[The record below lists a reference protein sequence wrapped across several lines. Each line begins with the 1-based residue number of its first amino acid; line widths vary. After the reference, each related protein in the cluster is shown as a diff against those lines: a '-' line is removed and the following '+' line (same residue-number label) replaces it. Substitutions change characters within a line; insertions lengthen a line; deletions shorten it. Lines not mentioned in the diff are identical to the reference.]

1 MICVMKMEGLGSLW
15 FGRCEFCLFFHLT
28 SPRLPCVQTV
38 ALDGTLFQKS
48 GVISGGASDLKAK
61 ARRWDEKAVD
71 KLKEKKEKLT
81 EELKVTLFII
91 GPLCLLV
98 WWRIDGKKKK
108 IRSQYSEKKQIFQD

>member
-1 MICVMKMEGLGSLW
+1 MDDQNYVLSQDGSSLISP
-15 FGRCEFCLFFHLT
+15 FCLSL
-28 SPRLPCVQTV
+28 QTV

-81 EELKVTLFII
+81 DELKVT
-91 GPLCLLV
+91 
-98 WWRIDGKKKK
+98 
-108 IRSQYSEKKQIFQD
+108 

>member
-1 MICVMKMEGLGSLW
+1 MAGRWKDWILNCPLSLC
-15 FGRCEFCLFFHLT
+15 F
-28 SPRLPCVQTV
+28 QTV

-81 EELKVTLFII
+81 DELKVMH
-91 GPLCLLV
+91 CLNQAARNL
-98 WWRIDGKKKK
+98 DPTNTFFCCP
-108 IRSQYSEKKQIFQD
+108 SAL

>member
-1 MICVMKMEGLGSLW
+1 MFK
-15 FGRCEFCLFFHLT
+15 LFTFNSVL
-28 SPRLPCVQTV
+28 LLLQTV

-81 EELKVTLFII
+81 EELKVAHKRASGKLHSLLECRAVTII
-91 GPLCLLV
+91 
-98 WWRIDGKKKK
+98 
-108 IRSQYSEKKQIFQD
+108 

>member
-1 MICVMKMEGLGSLW
+1 MSPVSIFLPKLSLSS
-15 FGRCEFCLFFHLT
+15 R
-28 SPRLPCVQTV
+28 VQTV

-81 EELKVTLFII
+81 EELKVMLNTNTL
-91 GPLCLLV
+91 
-98 WWRIDGKKKK
+98 
-108 IRSQYSEKKQIFQD
+108 IRVAVIVVVFAC

>member
-1 MICVMKMEGLGSLW
+1 M
-15 FGRCEFCLFFHLT
+15 
-28 SPRLPCVQTV
+28 

-81 EELKVTLFII
+81 EELKVALKRTTGKLHSELETFPSFRAVTII
-91 GPLCLLV
+91 EILY
-98 WWRIDGKKKK
+98 K
-108 IRSQYSEKKQIFQD
+108 

>member
-1 MICVMKMEGLGSLW
+1 MRIVSILPPNPPSCP
-15 FGRCEFCLFFHLT
+15 CL
-28 SPRLPCVQTV
+28 QTV

-81 EELKVTLFII
+81 EELKVNFHSYCSSWAILKCEF
-91 GPLCLLV
+91 
-98 WWRIDGKKKK
+98 D
-108 IRSQYSEKKQIFQD
+108 F

>member
-1 MICVMKMEGLGSLW
+1 M
-15 FGRCEFCLFFHLT
+15 
-28 SPRLPCVQTV
+28 

-81 EELKVTLFII
+81 EELKVAHKRTTGKLHTQLEDFISFRAVMI
-91 GPLCLLV
+91 
-98 WWRIDGKKKK
+98 I
-108 IRSQYSEKKQIFQD
+108 

>member
-1 MICVMKMEGLGSLW
+1 MSA
-15 FGRCEFCLFFHLT
+15 
-28 SPRLPCVQTV
+28 CVQTV

-81 EELKVTLFII
+81 EELKVTLNINTSI
-91 GPLCLLV
+91 KEVVGV
-98 WWRIDGKKKK
+98 I
-108 IRSQYSEKKQIFQD
+108 